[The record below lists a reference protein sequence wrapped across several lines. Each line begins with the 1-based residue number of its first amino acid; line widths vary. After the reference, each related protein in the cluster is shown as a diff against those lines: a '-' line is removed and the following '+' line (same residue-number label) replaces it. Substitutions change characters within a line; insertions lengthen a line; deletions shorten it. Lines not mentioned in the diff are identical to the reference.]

1 MTASFMLSCLKSDA
15 SHVFRRLR
23 LTLVALVAM
32 VLLPTPSAH
41 AEGGIQVKSVVMEAA
56 EEGYQFDADFEI
68 TLNHKLEHALE
79 KGIVLYFVTE
89 LNLVSSRWYW
99 LDERVAQSRVRE
111 GLSYYALTRQYR
123 LSRGTFSQNFSTL
136 KEALQALSRVRDRP
150 IIPSTE
156 LRPDMEYTVEVRMR
170 LDIAAL
176 PKPFQVET
184 LGSRDWDLSTGILRW
199 NTRLP
204 SSKESHKSAVESS
217 IDKIGHVP
225 RHTTKA
231 SVPSPSLSSVSGSVA
246 L

>member
-15 SHVFRRLR
+15 SHVFCRLR

-217 IDKIGHVP
+217 IDKTRHVP

-231 SVPSPSLSSVSGSVA
+231 SVPSPGLSSVPRSVA